1 MPNDSTGKME
11 QLILELAAPPAP
23 TLSSFIAG
31 GNASALQALRLL
43 VDGRL
48 PQRVLYLW
56 GPMGAGRT
64 HLLKSAVDAM
74 TAAGRSAAYIDARTR
89 HVDSLLDAHLDLL
102 AIDNIDGLDAAG
114 EQAMFERF
122 TRSGGDAMLLAADRP
137 PGSLNAREDVR
148 TRFGSGIVFEVVPL
162 SDAEKHAALRA
173 HAMARGLPDLDEVI
187 QYLLARTDRD
197 MGMLIAVIDALD
209 RYSLSTKRPPTLAL
223 VRRILRPQSTKA
235 TDGTDPVRPG

>member
-1 MPNDSTGKME
+1 MPIDSTGKME
-11 QLILELAAPPAP
+11 QFILELAAPPVP
-23 TLSSFIAG
+23 TLASFVAG
-31 GNASALQALRLL
+31 GNASALQALRML

-48 PQRVLYLW
+48 PHRVLYLW
-56 GPMGAGRT
+56 GQMGVGRT
-64 HLLKSAVDAM
+64 HLLRSVVDAV
-74 TAAGRSAAYIDARTR
+74 AAGGRSAAYFDARTP
-89 HVDSLLDAHLDLL
+89 HVESLVDAPLDLL
-102 AIDNIDGLDAAG
+102 AIDNIDGLSPAG
-114 EQAMFERF
+114 EQAMFEWFAR
-122 TRSGGDAMLLAADRP
+122 RSGDAILLAANRP

-173 HAMARGLPDLDEVI
+173 HAIARGLPDLDEVI

-223 VRRILRPQSTKA
+223 VRQILRPPPTKTA
-235 TDGTDPVRPG
+235 DGTDPVRPG